1 MQVKG
6 LNHNL
11 SIIRSIFDSNEEDKT
26 FKYSVPSQAS
36 GGAACINGSTVT
48 ILSSNFSRNIAY
60 GEGGVFHIEYSTLYM
75 WKSIFYGNK
84 ANFAN
89 GGVISS
95 ISSSVNIL
103 INESAFN
110 FNNAS
115 GDGGVIYVGMNGSQV
130 RIVDS
135 SFDHNCAGS
144 GNGHIVAIHG
154 SQLDIKDMFILNT
167 NVSGCLCGIISSY
180 MSNITINVQENFTKV
195 ANPEYMYTLYDIEG
209 TKSCDHDN
217 IYDKIGGD
225 DEFIDSELDLLPL
238 WSLIQSE
245 TSSQIA
251 LTVSLILL
259 TTISLLVLGF
269 AITSIILYRRGKL
282 RFKKWPGLRV
292 KNPSLYVPMKE
303 SNTSE

>member
-6 LNHNL
+6 LNHSL
-11 SIIRSIFDSNEEDKT
+11 SIIRSIFDSNEEDDT
-26 FKYSVPSQAS
+26 FKYFVPNQAS
-36 GGAACINGSTVT
+36 GGAACINGSIVT
-48 ILSSNFSRNIAY
+48 ILSSNFSRNFAY
-60 GEGGVFHIEYSTLYM
+60 GEGGVFHIEYSTLYV
-75 WKSIFYGNK
+75 WKSIFYGSK
-84 ANFAN
+84 AANFAN

-154 SQLDIKDMFILNT
+154 SQLDIEDMYILNT

-195 ANPEYMYTLYDIEG
+195 ANPKYMYTLYDIEG
-209 TKSCDHDN
+209 TKSCDYDN
-217 IYDKIGGD
+217 IYDIVGGD

-238 WSLIQSE
+238 WSLIQSK
-245 TSSQIA
+245 TSSQIV
-251 LTVSLILL
+251 LTVSLTLL
-259 TTISLLVLGF
+259 TTIFLLVLSF
-269 AITSIILYRRGKL
+269 VITSIILYHRGKL
-282 RFKKWPGLRV
+282 KWPGLRV
-292 KNPSLYVPMKE
+292 KNPSLYVPMNE
-303 SNTSE
+303 GNTSE